1 MRLLTVLFC
10 LSLALNAFSQ
20 SKDATRVDSLNKFKL
35 DSVVK
40 AKKPLVVVD
49 GIIYTGDIH
58 AIKPGD
64 ISRADLLTTPGATNI
79 YGPRAAGGAILI
91 TTRNYQESY
100 DRKHAKSSNTTVDS
114 VLIVIDN
121 NVSDKEKLRGINPN
135 DILDSEIL
143 KGNDVDGR
151 QKKSTQ
157 VVTTKQFAIQGYKNK
172 FSALCEEYK
181 AYLKNHNNDD
191 NGLMYIVDG
200 NIYLRD
206 NKSIE
211 MLYKIP
217 ATNISKVSLGKV
229 KDIEVVNIE
238 IKK

>member
-20 SKDATRVDSLNKFKL
+20 SKNSTRVDSLNKFKL
-35 DSVVK
+35 DSIAK
-40 AKKPLVVVD
+40 AKKPLIVID

-58 AIKPGD
+58 TIKPDD
-64 ISRADLLTTPGATNI
+64 ISRAYLLTTPGATNI

-91 TTRNYQESY
+91 TTRNYQEAY
-100 DRKHAKSSNTTVDS
+100 DRKHAKSSDPIVDS
-114 VLIVIDN
+114 VLVVIDG
-121 NVSDKEKLRGINPN
+121 NVSDKEKLKDINPN

-143 KGNDVDGR
+143 KSKDVDR
-151 QKKSTQ
+151 HQNKSTYTI
-157 VVTTKQFAIQGYKNK
+157 TTKQFAIQAYKNK
-172 FSALCEEYK
+172 FSTLCEEYK

-211 MLYKIP
+211 MLYKIL
-217 ATNISKVSLGKV
+217 AINISGVSLGKV